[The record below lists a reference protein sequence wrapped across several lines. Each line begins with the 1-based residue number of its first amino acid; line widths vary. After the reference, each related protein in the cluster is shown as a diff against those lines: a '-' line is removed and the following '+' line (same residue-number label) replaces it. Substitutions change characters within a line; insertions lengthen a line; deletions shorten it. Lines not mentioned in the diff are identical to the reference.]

1 MPTFNLWREG
11 VLQGIEE
18 ERELGELNIY
28 LPVIKMNKLTPSHLG
43 RLRRK
48 KIGQQILSTGSKY
61 FRISM
66 KLVEQSRNINFDK
79 GRF

>member
-1 MPTFNLWREG
+1 MTTINLWREG

>member
-1 MPTFNLWREG
+1 MTTINLWREG

-61 FRISM
+61 FRM
-66 KLVEQSRNINFDK
+66 
-79 GRF
+79 